1 MKTINAPTQTTPPT
15 LHTDKTIGMPRE
27 KGIFENMLDLAKTI
41 QQAHNDNPEMAYSI
55 LGGGAVEL
63 AKEIM
68 EQYEKMNKQ

>member
-1 MKTINAPTQTTPPT
+1 MKT
-15 LHTDKTIGMPRE
+15 KE

-55 LGGGAVEL
+55 LGGGAISL
-63 AKEIM
+63 ANEIM